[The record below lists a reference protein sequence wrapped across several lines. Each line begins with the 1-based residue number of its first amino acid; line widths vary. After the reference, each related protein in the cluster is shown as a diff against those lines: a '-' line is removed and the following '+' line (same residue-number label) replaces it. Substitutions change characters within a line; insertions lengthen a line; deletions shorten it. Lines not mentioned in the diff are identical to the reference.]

1 MPLISIC
8 KDKVFYQMP
17 ERPCAFAALLLGCL
31 LLVNCSTVT
40 TQSFRAPE
48 NSNVDASFIATDADF
63 SKYSKL
69 MAADMG
75 IFFPLSVDLSEDEI
89 QRIRKTFRDLF
100 LAELKDYE
108 IVDAAGPDVLLV
120 VASLVDLR
128 KAMSADVP
136 GLRTELKSAARPGE
150 LLFMMELRDSRT
162 ERPLARAADGAAHPT
177 FAHDGTDWTGVEEA
191 AQHWASLF
199 RAFLDQNL
207 KQ

>member
-1 MPLISIC
+1 MTTCIARMPRRVSSQRTSIAILILSSGILASC
-8 KDKVFYQMP
+8 T
-17 ERPCAFAALLLGCL
+17 
-31 LLVNCSTVT
+31 TVT

-48 NSNVDASFIATDADF
+48 NKNVDAVFVATDADF
-63 SKYSKL
+63 SKYDRL
-69 MAADMG
+69 MATEMG
-75 IFFPLSVDLSEDEI
+75 IFFPLSSDLSDEES

-108 IVDAAGPDVLLV
+108 IVDKAGGSTLMVE
-120 VASLVDLR
+120 ASLIDLR

-150 LLFMMELRDSRT
+150 LLFLMELRDSETNRV
-162 ERPLARAADGAAHPT
+162 LARAADGAAHPS
-177 FAHDGTDWTGVEEA
+177 FDYNSTDWTGIEAA

-199 RAFLDQNL
+199 REFLDQNL